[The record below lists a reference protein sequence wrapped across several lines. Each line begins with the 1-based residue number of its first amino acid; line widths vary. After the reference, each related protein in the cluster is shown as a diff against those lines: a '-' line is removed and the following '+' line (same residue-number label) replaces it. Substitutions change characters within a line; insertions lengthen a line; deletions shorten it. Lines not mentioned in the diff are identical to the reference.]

1 MLATAWINY
10 KNTASSALLIIK
22 WYYLDTSAVL
32 GDSILRLRMPKSKET
47 VSMSLSEQLTDDL
60 KQAMRSRDTLRRDV
74 LRYLRAAV
82 RNLEIERQETADDEA
97 ITGLLWRQARQRRDS
112 IEAYAKGGRDDLVS
126 KEEDELA
133 IIMEYLPAELTD
145 EEISEIASKA
155 VDEVGATSPREM
167 GKVMGRIIP
176 QVEGRADL
184 KKVSQTVAAL
194 LRERS

>member
-1 MLATAWINY
+1 
-10 KNTASSALLIIK
+10 
-22 WYYLDTSAVL
+22 
-32 GDSILRLRMPKSKET
+32 
-47 VSMSLSEQLTDDL
+47 MSLSEQLTDDL

-145 EEISEIASKA
+145 EEISEIASKV

>member
-1 MLATAWINY
+1 
-10 KNTASSALLIIK
+10 
-22 WYYLDTSAVL
+22 
-32 GDSILRLRMPKSKET
+32 
-47 VSMSLSEQLTDDL
+47 
-60 KQAMRSRDTLRRDV
+60 MRSRDTLRRDV

-126 KEEDELA
+126 KEQDELA

>member
-1 MLATAWINY
+1 
-10 KNTASSALLIIK
+10 
-22 WYYLDTSAVL
+22 
-32 GDSILRLRMPKSKET
+32 
-47 VSMSLSEQLTDDL
+47 MSLSEQLTDDL

-167 GKVMGRIIP
+167 GKVMARIIP

>member
-1 MLATAWINY
+1 
-10 KNTASSALLIIK
+10 
-22 WYYLDTSAVL
+22 
-32 GDSILRLRMPKSKET
+32 
-47 VSMSLSEQLTDDL
+47 MSLSEQLTEDL

>member
-1 MLATAWINY
+1 
-10 KNTASSALLIIK
+10 
-22 WYYLDTSAVL
+22 
-32 GDSILRLRMPKSKET
+32 
-47 VSMSLSEQLTDDL
+47 MSLSEQLTDDL

-82 RNLEIERQETADDEA
+82 RNLKIERQETADDEA

>member
-1 MLATAWINY
+1 
-10 KNTASSALLIIK
+10 
-22 WYYLDTSAVL
+22 
-32 GDSILRLRMPKSKET
+32 
-47 VSMSLSEQLTDDL
+47 MSLSDQLTDDL

-74 LRYLRAAV
+74 IRYLLSAV
-82 RNLEIERQETADDEA
+82 RNLEIEKQETADDEA

-112 IEAYAKGGRDDLVS
+112 IEAYSQGGRDDLVK

-145 EEISEIASKA
+145 MEISEIATKA

>member
-1 MLATAWINY
+1 
-10 KNTASSALLIIK
+10 
-22 WYYLDTSAVL
+22 
-32 GDSILRLRMPKSKET
+32 
-47 VSMSLSEQLTDDL
+47 MSLSDQLTDDL
-60 KQAMRSRDTLRRDV
+60 KQAMRSRDVLRRDV
-74 LRYLRAAV
+74 LRYLRSAV
-82 RNLEIERQETADDEA
+82 RNLEIEKREPADDEA

-112 IEAYAKGGRDDLVS
+112 IEAYTQGGREDLVA
-126 KEEDELA
+126 KEQDELD

-145 EEISEIASKA
+145 DEITEIATKV

>member
-1 MLATAWINY
+1 
-10 KNTASSALLIIK
+10 
-22 WYYLDTSAVL
+22 
-32 GDSILRLRMPKSKET
+32 
-47 VSMSLSEQLTDDL
+47 MSLSEQLTDDL

-126 KEEDELA
+126 KEQDELA

>member
-1 MLATAWINY
+1 
-10 KNTASSALLIIK
+10 
-22 WYYLDTSAVL
+22 
-32 GDSILRLRMPKSKET
+32 
-47 VSMSLSEQLTDDL
+47 MSLSEQLTDDL

-176 QVEGRADL
+176 QLEGRADL

>member
-1 MLATAWINY
+1 
-10 KNTASSALLIIK
+10 
-22 WYYLDTSAVL
+22 
-32 GDSILRLRMPKSKET
+32 
-47 VSMSLSEQLTDDL
+47 MSLSEQLTDDL

-74 LRYLRAAV
+74 LRYLLSAV
-82 RNLEIERQETADDEA
+82 RNLEIEKQETADDEA

-112 IEAYAKGGRDDLVS
+112 IEAYSQGGRDDLVK

-145 EEISEIASKA
+145 VEISEIAAKA

>member
-1 MLATAWINY
+1 
-10 KNTASSALLIIK
+10 
-22 WYYLDTSAVL
+22 
-32 GDSILRLRMPKSKET
+32 
-47 VSMSLSEQLTDDL
+47 MSLSEQLTDDL

>member
-1 MLATAWINY
+1 
-10 KNTASSALLIIK
+10 
-22 WYYLDTSAVL
+22 
-32 GDSILRLRMPKSKET
+32 
-47 VSMSLSEQLTDDL
+47 MSLSEQLTEDL
-60 KQAMRSRDTLRRDV
+60 KQAMRSRDAQRRDV
-74 LRYLRAAV
+74 LRYLRSAV
-82 RNLEIERQETADDEA
+82 RNLEIEKQEEADDEA

-112 IEAYAKGGRDDLVS
+112 IEAYSKGGRDDLVK

-145 EEISEIASKA
+145 EEISEIAAKV

-167 GKVMGRIIP
+167 GMVMGRIIP

>member
-1 MLATAWINY
+1 
-10 KNTASSALLIIK
+10 
-22 WYYLDTSAVL
+22 
-32 GDSILRLRMPKSKET
+32 
-47 VSMSLSEQLTDDL
+47 
-60 KQAMRSRDTLRRDV
+60 MRSRDTLRRDV

>member
-1 MLATAWINY
+1 
-10 KNTASSALLIIK
+10 
-22 WYYLDTSAVL
+22 
-32 GDSILRLRMPKSKET
+32 
-47 VSMSLSEQLTDDL
+47 MSLSEQLTDDL

-145 EEISEIASKA
+145 EEISEIAAKV
-155 VDEVGATSPREM
+155 VDEVGATSPREI

>member
-1 MLATAWINY
+1 
-10 KNTASSALLIIK
+10 
-22 WYYLDTSAVL
+22 
-32 GDSILRLRMPKSKET
+32 
-47 VSMSLSEQLTDDL
+47 MSLSDQLTDDL

>member
-1 MLATAWINY
+1 
-10 KNTASSALLIIK
+10 
-22 WYYLDTSAVL
+22 
-32 GDSILRLRMPKSKET
+32 MP
-47 VSMSLSEQLTDDL
+47 MSLSEQLTDDL

-74 LRYLRAAV
+74 LRYLRSAV
-82 RNLEIERQETADDEA
+82 RNLEIERQEPADDEA

-112 IEAYAKGGRDDLVS
+112 IEAYTKGGRDDLVS

-145 EEISEIASKA
+145 EEISEIAAKV

>member
-1 MLATAWINY
+1 
-10 KNTASSALLIIK
+10 
-22 WYYLDTSAVL
+22 
-32 GDSILRLRMPKSKET
+32 
-47 VSMSLSEQLTDDL
+47 MSLSEQLTDDL

-74 LRYLRAAV
+74 LRYLRSAI

-167 GKVMGRIIP
+167 GKVMARIIP

>member
-1 MLATAWINY
+1 MTRCEETFSGTSAPPFATW
-10 KNTASSALLIIK
+10 KSSARRRR
-22 WYYLDTSAVL
+22 TT
-32 GDSILRLRMPKSKET
+32 RP
-47 VSMSLSEQLTDDL
+47 
-60 KQAMRSRDTLRRDV
+60 SRDF
-74 LRYLRAAV
+74 
-82 RNLEIERQETADDEA
+82 
-97 ITGLLWRQARQRRDS
+97 LWRQARQRRDS
-112 IEAYAKGGRDDLVS
+112 IEAYSKGGRDDLVS

>member
-1 MLATAWINY
+1 
-10 KNTASSALLIIK
+10 
-22 WYYLDTSAVL
+22 
-32 GDSILRLRMPKSKET
+32 
-47 VSMSLSEQLTDDL
+47 MSLSEQLTEDL
-60 KQAMRSRDTLRRDV
+60 KQAMRSRDALRRDV
-74 LRYLRAAV
+74 LRYLRSAV
-82 RNLEIERQETADDEA
+82 RNLEIEKQEPADDEA
-97 ITGLLWRQARQRRDS
+97 ITGLLWRQARQRRD
-112 IEAYAKGGRDDLVS
+112 DLVS
-126 KEEDELA
+126 KEGDELA

-145 EEISEIASKA
+145 EEISEIATKA